1 MSERNNAL
9 PRTADELMARAC
21 ALEAEAAARYA
32 DLAHLMRAH
41 HNAEVAALFDKLAR
55 IEGLHRDQILAR
67 MGWTGAPD
75 PDAFRWETPE
85 GPETTD
91 YGDLHYLMTPWH
103 ALRLAEHNERRAAEF
118 YEGLALNEALP
129 QDLRAVAAESAGEE
143 REHVRLI
150 QEWLAKFPAPEPG
163 WDEDPDPPNG
173 VD

>member
-1 MSERNNAL
+1 MSEPDTVL
-9 PRTADELMARAC
+9 PRTAEEFMARAC

-41 HNAEVAALFDKLAR
+41 HNADVAALFDKLAR

-67 MGWTGAPD
+67 MGWTAAPD

-103 ALRLAEHNERRAAEF
+103 ALKLAEHNERRAAEF
-118 YEGLALNEALP
+118 FEGLAKSEALP
-129 QDLRAVAAESAGEE
+129 ADLRAAAVETAGEE

-150 QEWLAKFPAPEPG
+150 QEWLARVPEPEPG
-163 WDEDPDPPNG
+163 WDEDPDPPNV